1 MRALRSLLAL
11 LLLPALAAGCLTLSF
26 SREPWQKPDE
36 VIATLDL
43 QPGSRVADL
52 GAGDG
57 YFTFRLADAVAP
69 GGHVY
74 AIDVSP
80 GLTERLAQR
89 AAERDPP
96 DVSVILAPY
105 DDPGLE
111 PASVDLIFIC
121 NTFHHI
127 EDRPRYFAN
136 AAQALRRGGR
146 VVVIDMLPSAWLQR
160 LTGHTIRPEVI
171 RGEMLQAG
179 YVPVR
184 EYDFLPEQSFIVFRV
199 AP

>member
-1 MRALRSLLAL
+1 MRTLWRLLAL
-11 LLLPALAAGCLTLSF
+11 LLLPALAGGCTISL
-26 SREPWQKPDE
+26 SREPWQKPSE

-57 YFTFRLADAVAP
+57 YFTFRLADAVRP
-69 GGHVY
+69 DGHVY
-74 AIDVSP
+74 AIDVVP
-80 GLTERLAQR
+80 KLTERLAKR

-111 PASVDLIFIC
+111 AASVDVIFSC

-127 EDRPRYFAN
+127 EDRVTYFRN
-136 AAQALRRGGR
+136 AAAALRPAGR

-171 RGEMLQAG
+171 RAEMLQAG

-184 EYDFLPEQSFIVFRV
+184 EYDFLPEQSFIIFEV